1 MGGNKEMRKGAK
13 GQSKKPKVE
22 GSQPICSLP
31 SERAEE
37 AEAIK
42 PRWGK

>member
-1 MGGNKEMRKGAK
+1 MGGNKEMRKGVE
-13 GQSKKPKVE
+13 GQSKRPK
-22 GSQPICSLP
+22 GRQPICNLP

-42 PRWGK
+42 SRWGK